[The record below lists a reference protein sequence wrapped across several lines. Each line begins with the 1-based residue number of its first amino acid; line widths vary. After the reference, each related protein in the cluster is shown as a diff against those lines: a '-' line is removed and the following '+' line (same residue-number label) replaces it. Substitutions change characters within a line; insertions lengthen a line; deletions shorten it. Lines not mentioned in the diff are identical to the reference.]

1 MLGTGLK
8 VAVLAAAVACYVHP
22 QLLLQPMIGTDLDGA
37 DADASVR
44 VLRGLLTLLSYGL
57 ASIRPSWFWVLVAV
71 AALQLTLWGL
81 QLANDSLLGLSVEAE
96 KKLFLVGAV
105 ACFGAIVSII
115 LFGGKGDAKARFRM
129 RLVAF
134 YTKHNPEKL
143 REVDELVDKY
153 EFNEELLF
161 QRLHR
166 KYNAL
171 AAGADNHSVMKNID
185 ESEFLYEEAEEE
197 RVESDEEPAAL
208 LKEEK
213 EAALIAAEVEDEDE
227 EVLARSFTAQ
237 QSSGSNAS
245 DESYEVVQKK
255 TVPAS
260 VPTIRPLE
268 IEDYDELDGT
278 PPVSPRT
285 AENLAHTNRQSSTL
299 IKDAIAQARRAQQ
312 DRIERRIANISSR
325 SGDGYAGH

>member
-1 MLGTGLK
+1 MLGNGLK
-8 VAVLAAAVACYVHP
+8 VALLAAAVACYVQP
-22 QLLLQPMIGTDLDGA
+22 QLLLQPMVGSDLDGA
-37 DADASVR
+37 DVDASVR

-57 ASIRPSWFWVLVAV
+57 ASVRPSWFWVLVVV
-71 AALQLTLWGL
+71 AALQLSLWGL
-81 QLANDSLLGLSVEAE
+81 QLAEDSLLGLSVEAE

-115 LFGGKGDAKARFRM
+115 LFGGKGDAKARFRK

-134 YTKHNPEKL
+134 YTKHNPKKL
-143 REVDELVDKY
+143 REVDDLVEKY

-171 AAGADNHSVMKNID
+171 AAGADNHSVMKHID

-197 RVESDEEPAAL
+197 RLESDEEEEEA
-208 LKEEK
+208 EK
-213 EAALIAAEVEDEDE
+213 EAALIPAEEEEDE
-227 EVLARSFTAQ
+227 EEKPARLHTAP
-237 QSSGSNAS
+237 QSSGSSGS
-245 DESYEVVQKK
+245 DESYEVVEKK
-255 TVPAS
+255 TVP
-260 VPTIRPLE
+260 PIRPME

-278 PPVSPRT
+278 PPISPRT
-285 AENLAHTNRQSSTL
+285 AEKLAHTHRQSSTL

-312 DRIERRIANISSR
+312 ERIERRIANIASR